1 MAKNYTICILLN
13 KDLSKTLLIKK
24 VSGKLYGGRFNSLGG
39 KIEEGETPTQAC
51 IREVFEE
58 SDELIKLTNPK
69 HMATLTFPFENP
81 IHLHAFYD
89 VISEVQ
95 IPQNREGTPEWLPIE
110 FLLDFN
116 NDSVVGD
123 GNLAYFCRLALLT
136 EKKITTAANEATK
149 S

>member
-1 MAKNYTICILLN
+1 MKNYTICLLFN

-24 VSGKLYGGRFNSLGG
+24 IQGKLFGGRYNSLGG
-39 KIEEGETPTQAC
+39 KIEMGETPSQGC

-58 SDELIKLTNPK
+58 SNELIKLTNPK
-69 HMATLTFPFENP
+69 HIATLVFPLENP

-89 VISEVQ
+89 VINEVQ
-95 IPQNREGTPEWLPIE
+95 ISNNREGEPQWLPVE

-116 NDSVVGD
+116 NENVVGN
-123 GNLAYFCRLALLT
+123 GNMAYFCRLALLT
-136 EKKITTAANEATK
+136 EKQMTTAGNEATK